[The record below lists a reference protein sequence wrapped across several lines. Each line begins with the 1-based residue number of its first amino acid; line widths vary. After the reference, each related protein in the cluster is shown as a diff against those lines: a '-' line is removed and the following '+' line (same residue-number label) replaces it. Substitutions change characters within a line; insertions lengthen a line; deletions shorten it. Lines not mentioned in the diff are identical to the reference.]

1 MPCWWLGGGGWDRFK
16 PLDSSLIDR
25 KDCIASSSHQQ
36 LSLSL
41 TDSFTF
47 ISESLLFNENH
58 FFLQHFAPLQL
69 KVHKIRLSKRKN
81 VYKATCRL
89 HTLQSNT
96 SDLIYP
102 TKLQPRYR
110 GELIQVI
117 LSMNFSYYI
126 VTSTDV
132 STCTRNSL
140 IISPVFN
147 VVFTLR
153 STGLYV
159 KSIHA
164 FWMLMNF

>member
-1 MPCWWLGGGGWDRFK
+1 MLNAVLVGGRWGRFK

-25 KDCIASSSHQQ
+25 KDCTASISHQQ
-36 LSLSL
+36 LSLTL
-41 TDSFTF
+41 TDSLTF

-81 VYKATCRL
+81 MYKATCRL

-96 SDLIYP
+96 SDLFYA
-102 TKLQPRYR
+102 TKLHTRYR

-117 LSMNFSYYI
+117 FSMNFSYYI

-140 IISPVFN
+140 IIFP
-147 VVFTLR
+147 VFTLSLFCVR
-153 STGLYV
+153 RALT
-159 KSIHA
+159 
-164 FWMLMNF
+164 